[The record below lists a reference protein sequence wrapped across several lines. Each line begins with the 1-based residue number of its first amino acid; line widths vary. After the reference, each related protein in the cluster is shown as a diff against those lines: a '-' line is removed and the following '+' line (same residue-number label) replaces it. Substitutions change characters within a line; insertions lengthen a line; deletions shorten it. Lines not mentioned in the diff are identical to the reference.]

1 MADAVG
7 TTALRTALAP
17 TVVRRSLL
25 AAAAVGAPLNAINQG
40 DVMVAG
46 EQPQWLKIA
55 LTYAVPFF
63 VATYGAYRAA
73 GVQGRQA

>member
-40 DVMVAG
+40 DVVVAG

-55 LTYAVPFF
+55 LT
-63 VATYGAYRAA
+63 
-73 GVQGRQA
+73 